1 MAAKLHFLVSN
12 ASEAEEVANII
23 LAKLDKL
30 RPLHLAWAHK
40 AGTAER
46 ESQYRFYKC
55 KFQQVDNQMVLLNR
69 ALTEVSVFLP
79 MPANFPL

>member
-1 MAAKLHFLVSN
+1 MASKLHFLVSN
-12 ASEAEEVANII
+12 ATDAEEVANII

-30 RPLHLAWAHK
+30 RPLQLAWAYK

-46 ESQYRFYKC
+46 ECQYKFYKC
-55 KFQQVDNQMVLLNR
+55 KFQQIDNQIVVLNR
-69 ALTEVSVFLP
+69 ALTDVATFLP